1 MWICGNLEQK
11 VNELN
16 RLIPLTGSVDN
27 PKENPKLEKFRKA
40 QNVVYDVFN
49 NGLCNRARQVKGVFG
64 VSAYDIGHGRD
75 WNTGGFNFAIAERVL
90 PPLFEKV
97 IVDACN
103 EQGV

>member
-1 MWICGNLEQK
+1 MWICSNLEEK
-11 VNELN
+11 VDELN
-16 RLIPLTGSVDN
+16 RLIPISGSVDN

-40 QNVVYDVFN
+40 QNIVYDVFN

-64 VSAYDIGHGRD
+64 VSAYDIGHNRAWDGD
-75 WNTGGFNFAIAERVL
+75 FNFDIAERVL
-90 PPLFEKV
+90 SPLFEKV